1 MKNLIKLTFLLVA
14 FFSFPALL
22 RAQNYDSG
30 SGLRNIDGIW
40 YKFETSNGINTAK
53 VGPSLSLYKKGST
66 SFYYYDPYAGEIT
79 IPETVTYNNKTYTV
93 VGFVY
98 LQVKHKDPVTNK
110 PTAKLTYPFQNS
122 SIATITIP
130 KTVTDICD
138 HCFQS
143 SKSLHTVYYSDEIT
157 SIGVNAFAACSALK
171 YLIIPGRNPKEGENL
186 LPSKLRHLKDGAF
199 KQCTSLES
207 IRIPACLEYKDF
219 QSTAQTGWGKET
231 FIDCTALKT
240 VYIEGSPEEGTHEYI
255 GQRAFDNCPSL
266 QNVAVSGHI
275 KGFHQRSFGL
285 KTAGSTT
292 PLTEMHFTGNVPP
305 KRVTQH
311 GDFINY
317 PTQIYAVVSP
327 DLTPAEKQAW
337 QDWVQPPFIGIRYNS
352 IVGVDTVVDSEEDVP
367 AEYFTISGMKVD
379 GGNMAPGIYIERKG
393 LTTRKIAVVQ

>member
-22 RAQNYDSG
+22 QAQNYDSG
-30 SGLRNIDGIW
+30 SGLRNIEGIW
-40 YKFETSNGINTAK
+40 YNLTYSKDVGTAK
-53 VGPSLSLYKKGST
+53 VGPRLQSKKSGGSYI
-66 SFYYYDPYAGEIT
+66 YYADTYSGDIT
-79 IPETVTYNNKTYTV
+79 IPETVTYGNRTYTV
-93 VGFVY
+93 VGFVSA
-98 LQVKHKDPVTNK
+98 QVKPESSAS
-110 PTAKLTYPFQNS
+110 AKLTYPFQGS
-122 SIATITIP
+122 SITTITIP

-207 IRIPACLEYKDF
+207 IRIPARLEYKDF

-352 IVGVDTVVDSEEDVP
+352 IVGVDTVVGSEQDVP
-367 AEYFTISGMKVD
+367 AEYFTINGMKVD

-393 LTTRKIAVVQ
+393 SKTRKIVITK